1 MLRTGRQSKKLTQKQ
16 VAARMPGECDG
27 TQVSKWELGKGR
39 PSEERMSAL
48 IVELNLDADRAR
60 SAWFQWLLDK
70 ARDDAKQ
77 ARQPDET

>member
-1 MLRTGRQSKKLTQKQ
+1 MGQGSTGQTVSQPWRCTVTTCARTRYAVLTIGE
-16 VAARMPGECDG
+16 AAAY
-27 TQVSKWELGKGR
+27 LGLTKSTG
-39 PSEERMSAL
+39 
-48 IVELNLDADRAR
+48 VELNLDADRAR